1 MIPPEYAFCRLKRQK
16 AKMFLSD
23 SEIIPYNNA
32 FVNVEFLNNGTEGN
46 KKAVI
51 ACCVV

>member
-1 MIPPEYAFCRLKRQK
+1 
-16 AKMFLSD
+16 MFLSD
-23 SEIIPYNNA
+23 SEIIPYNNP
-32 FVNVEFLNNGTEGN
+32 FVNVKFFNNGTEGN

>member
-1 MIPPEYAFCRLKRQK
+1 
-16 AKMFLSD
+16 MFLSD
-23 SEIIPYNNA
+23 SEIIPYNNP
-32 FVNVEFLNNGTEGN
+32 FVNAEFLNNGTEGN